1 MRKIEIVDEIKTE
14 EVLKI
19 TEESLLK
26 RIEEEGLIS
35 VLQSYDVP
43 ESFIL
48 KWGPP
53 SPEFDGFSKSIII
66 SISNLSEN
74 FIKEAIEIDWFD
86 LEDISD
92 LNMKTYSNLSD
103 KFIRIYEKWINWERM
118 VLYLCSSEK
127 IEDISKYEWI
137 IEKYNLW
144 RLISANELPID
155 FVRKNKDKLDWRIVS
170 IINDFS
176 DGEKEEFVD
185 EIPNYK
191 EEWDKLTKESDNF
204 TTMPESIK
212 STNLSI
218 KDIRKMINNVNEEES
233 EHEKR
238 FEVNRTMEELTND
251 DLLQIKER
259 IRSGNVNK
267 F

>member
-1 MRKIEIVDEIKTE
+1 MRKIEIVNEIKTE

-19 TEESLLK
+19 TEESLLSL
-26 RIEEEGLIS
+26 IGEHGLIN

-53 SPEFDGFSKSIII
+53 SPEFDGFSKNIII
-66 SISNLSEN
+66 SISNLSEK

-92 LNMKTYSNLSD
+92 LNMKTYSNLSE

-118 VLYLCSSEK
+118 IIYLCSSEK

-137 IEKYNLW
+137 IEKYDLW
-144 RLISANELPID
+144 KLISANDLPID
-155 FVRKNKDKLDWRIVS
+155 FIRKNKDKLDWRIVS
-170 IINDFS
+170 IINNFS
-176 DGEKEEFVD
+176 DEEKEEFVD

-191 EEWDKLTKESDNF
+191 EEWDKLRKESNDF

-218 KDIRKMINNVNEEES
+218 KDIRKIINNIDYES
-233 EHEKR
+233 KQEKR
-238 FEVNRTMEELTND
+238 FEVNHTMDELTDD